1 MPPPK
6 NRVVLGLNAYSHD
19 AGVALVVDGRLVFAA
34 EEERYDRVKHSAAF
48 PRQAIAAALAFAG
61 VGTSDIDRVAFCW
74 RKDMARL
81 RKALY
86 VLGRLPFS
94 LPFLTERPDGLPPR
108 LSYLRS
114 IARLPHD
121 LAGAGIAAPVAYV
134 EHHFAHAVQA
144 HRFGP
149 ADEAAIVTAD
159 GMGEWTATA
168 TWRAGREGLARVAER
183 TYPQSLGKVYAAVT
197 QHLGFRP
204 DADEGKTMGLAP
216 YGRPALVGAFR
227 EIVRPDPLSL
237 YRIDLTAFDYPRGR
251 TTMAG
256 VPFARRFG
264 PAREPEGPLESC
276 HEDLAH
282 AAQTVLEEA
291 LLEVARTLAR
301 RSAPQGGEGGHL
313 GLAGG
318 LFLNCALNGRLA
330 REAGFDSL
338 FVFPAAGDAGAAA
351 GAAAWVAGMERTELK
366 DALFGDAFDS
376 QAIGAALEGRPART
390 VADAPAAAA
399 RAIADGKVVGWFQGR
414 MEFGP
419 RALGAR
425 SILADPRD
433 PEIKDRLNRTVKFR
447 EAFRPFA
454 PAVLEEAAPEWFLS
468 PRPSPFMLL
477 VFPVRPERRAT
488 IPGVVHVDGTARV
501 QTVAQGAG
509 PFRRLIEAF
518 AARTGVPVVL
528 NTSLNVRGEPIVR
541 TPQEALTCFD
551 RSGIDVLV
559 MGDRLLEKRGPRG
572 PETP

>member
-1 MPPPK
+1 MPPSK
-6 NRVVLGLNAYSHD
+6 NRVVLGLNGYSHD

-61 VGTSDIDRVAFCW
+61 LGPGDIDRVAFCW

-86 VLGRLPFS
+86 VLRRLPFS

-114 IARLPHD
+114 IANLPRD
-121 LAGAGIAAPVAYV
+121 LADAGIRAPVAHV

-149 ADEAAIVTAD
+149 EDEAAILTAD

-168 TWRAGREGLARVAER
+168 TWRAGREGLARIAER
-183 TYPQSLGKVYAAVT
+183 SYPQSLGKVYAAVT

-216 YGRPALVGAFR
+216 YGRPAFVRAFR
-227 EIVRPDPLSL
+227 GIVRPDPLRL
-237 YRIDLTAFDYPRGR
+237 YRIDLEAFDYPRGR
-251 TTMAG
+251 TNMAG
-256 VPFARRFG
+256 TPFARRFG
-264 PAREPEGPLESC
+264 PAREPEAPIEPR

-282 AAQTVLEEA
+282 AAQAVLEET
-291 LLEVARTLAR
+291 LVEVARGLKGR
-301 RSAPQGGEGGHL
+301 HL

-330 REAGFDSL
+330 REASFDSL

-366 DALFGDAFDS
+366 DALLGDAFD
-376 QAIGAALEGRPART
+376 ARATNAALEGRAART

-399 RAIADGKVVGWFQGR
+399 RAIAEGKVVGWFQGR

-454 PAVLEEAAPEWFLS
+454 PAVLEESATEWFLS

-477 VFPVRPERRAT
+477 VFQVRPERRAT

-501 QTVAQGAG
+501 QTVGQGTG
-509 PFRRLIEAF
+509 PFRRLLEAF
-518 AARTGVPVVL
+518 AARTGVPLVL
-528 NTSLNVRGEPIVR
+528 NTSFNVRGEPIVR
-541 TPQEALTCFD
+541 TPAEAITCFD